1 MVMRTKDE
9 CGIQIE
15 DQKMIVDK
23 FISHYTHRFKS
34 AHDTSRVLLE
44 LGLPKLLPEINNQ
57 DLIKLLNVEE
67 VKSSLFS
74 IDSNKTLGSTG
85 FGADFFLN
93 YQHINKKD
101 HFNYVIKF
109 FTNGK
114 MLKEINHMPSYH
126 LSPKLLTLCRQTN
139 IDPLVCALLF
149 TKSFLR
155 Y

>member
-1 MVMRTKDE
+1 
-9 CGIQIE
+9 
-15 DQKMIVDK
+15 MIVDK

-93 YQHINKKD
+93 Y
-101 HFNYVIKF
+101 
-109 FTNGK
+109 
-114 MLKEINHMPSYH
+114 
-126 LSPKLLTLCRQTN
+126 
-139 IDPLVCALLF
+139 
-149 TKSFLR
+149 
-155 Y
+155 